1 MSLVVRAVVPRRIL
15 IFAVIVLGLSGCG
28 GPLVEAGQPAADAGG
43 LPLSSSSSLGQSFMA
58 YQGGLEG
65 IEFRLTP
72 AAISFQGRVTYE
84 LRRRADAPDVLAR
97 GVADVGGAS
106 GDLLRVSFQAQS
118 AERLQDYYVELQ
130 YAGPDGQSLLTGPA
144 SAYLNGAAYIG
155 GQPQEAQLSFRLLH
169 DPARAAAGLASLFGQ
184 WLLLGIV
191 AAMALVL
198 PGLAL
203 VLALPAELRSGR
215 SPLDLA
221 LLAPALSVAVY
232 PLLIIFTGFAGMK
245 AGPAYAWVPILVGA
259 FALAVRLWRRRRNLA
274 AFFAVRPRVLPE
286 QVATVIV
293 IGLVVFTRLWAIR
306 ALDAPMWGDSYQHSV
321 ITQLLI
327 ERGGL
332 FDDWKPYAEMMSLT
346 YHIGFHSVSAVF
358 GWITGLSGAQSVLW
372 MGQFLNI
379 AAVLAVYPLARRMT
393 GAAWAGVIAMGVA
406 GLVSIHP
413 AFYVNWGRYT
423 QLTGQVAL
431 PGVMWLVWTAI
442 ARAREPGRSRMPLGL
457 MVLSGLAWAGLG
469 LAHYR
474 ILILGVLFAA
484 VAFPAGALVMRSRR
498 WGLLA
503 LLGGSAL
510 GMLLFVPWLA
520 RTSSGAIASTGVQL
534 LSTPASQTS
543 EFVAAYNSIP
553 DIGGIFPVWIWGL
566 VLATLTAGLWI
577 RKAPVGVVFA
587 WALVSIAAT
596 NPNLLNLPG
605 TGIISNFALLIFAYI
620 PVSLILAWGGSAA
633 IRALVGLRSGWA
645 PTAIRFLAACLTLL
659 AVGTGLTQRI
669 SDVQPVRF
677 ALFQRPDAR
686 AASWIRANTP
696 PDAQFLV
703 NSFAAYGGSLTAGSD
718 GGWWLPLSAGRATTQ
733 PPLNYGNER
742 EPVQGYI
749 AWINA
754 LPNAIKADGLSAA
767 NIRLLKDRG
776 VGYIYVGHARGTIGA
791 EGAALL
797 DPTVLLQDVRLKLL
811 YRQDRVLIFGID
823 FDAAGIAAK

>member
-1 MSLVVRAVVPRRIL
+1 
-15 IFAVIVLGLSGCG
+15 
-28 GPLVEAGQPAADAGG
+28 
-43 LPLSSSSSLGQSFMA
+43 MA

-72 AAISFQGRVTYE
+72 AAKSFQGRVTYE

-97 GVADVGGAS
+97 GVADVGGTP
-106 GDLLRVSFQAQS
+106 GDALRISFQAQS
-118 AERLQDYYVELQ
+118 AERLQDYYIEIQ

-144 SAYLNGAAYIG
+144 SAYLNGAAYVN

-169 DPARAAAGLASLFGQ
+169 DPARAAAGLALLFGQ

-191 AAMALVL
+191 ASMALVL

-203 VLALPAELRSGR
+203 MLALPAELRGGR
-215 SPLDLA
+215 SPLELA

-232 PLLIIFTGFAGMK
+232 PLLIIFTGFAGIK
-245 AGPAYAWVPILVGA
+245 AGPAYAWVPILGGG
-259 FALAVRLWRRRRNLA
+259 FAIAARLWPRRRNLA
-274 AFFAVRPRVLPE
+274 ALFAVRPRVMPE
-286 QVATVIV
+286 QVATAIV
-293 IGLVVFTRLWAIR
+293 TGLVIFTRLWAIR
-306 ALDAPMWGDSYQHSV
+306 ALDGPMWGDSYQHSV

-332 FDDWKPYAEMMSLT
+332 FDDWKPYAEMTSLS

-413 AFYVNWGRYT
+413 AFFVNWGRYT

-431 PGVMWLVWTAI
+431 PGVMWLIWTAI
-442 ARAREPGRSRMPLGL
+442 ARAREPGRSGMPLGL
-457 MVLSGLAWAGLG
+457 IVLSGLAWAGLG

-474 ILILGVLFAA
+474 ILILGVLFVA

-503 LLGGSAL
+503 LLGGSTL
-510 GMLLFVPWLA
+510 GMLMFVPWLA
-520 RTSSGAIASTGVQL
+520 RTFSGAIASNGVQL
-534 LSTPASQTS
+534 LSTPISQIS

-553 DIGGIFPVWIWGL
+553 DIGGIFPLWIWGL
-566 VLATLTAGLWI
+566 VLVALMAGLWL
-577 RKAPVGVVFA
+577 RKAPVGVIFA
-587 WALVSIAAT
+587 WALVSFAAT
-596 NPNLLNLPG
+596 NPNLMNLPG

-620 PVSLILAWGGSAA
+620 PVSLLLAWGGSAA
-633 IRALVGLRSGWA
+633 IRALVGLRGWV
-645 PTAIRFLAACLTLL
+645 PSAIRFLAACLMLL
-659 AVGTGLTQRI
+659 AVGSGLTQRL
-669 SDVQPVRF
+669 SDVQPARF

-686 AASWIRANTP
+686 AAGWIRANTP
-696 PDAQFLV
+696 PDARFLV
-703 NSFAAYGGSLTAGSD
+703 NSFAAYGGGLIAGSD

-749 AWINA
+749 TWINA
-754 LPNAIKADGLSAA
+754 LPNALKADGLSAT

-776 VGYIYVGHARGTIGA
+776 VGYIYVGQAHGMIGA
-791 EGAALL
+791 EGPALL
-797 DPTVLLQDVRLKLL
+797 DPAVLLNDGRLRLL
-811 YRQDRVLIFGID
+811 YRQDRVLVFEID